1 VKNIFKT
8 QIQVRFR
15 DIDSMGHVNNAVFFT
30 YFEEGRK
37 VFFLKISRGSGF
49 SLFPF
54 ILANIGCDF
63 ISPIKLNSLV
73 SLEMWVKEIGNKSF
87 VLAYRLADQTDES
100 ATFATGESVQVC
112 FDYEEN
118 KSIAV
123 PIELKQ
129 KLSEYL

>member
-1 VKNIFKT
+1 MKNIFKT

-37 VFFLKISRGSGF
+37 TFFLKISKGAGF

-54 ILANIGCDF
+54 ILAHIACDF
-63 ISPIKLNSLV
+63 IRPIKLASQV

-87 VLAYRLADQTDES
+87 ILAYRLTDLTDES
-100 ATFATGESVQVC
+100 VAFATGESVQVC
-112 FDYEEN
+112 FDYEKN
-118 KSIAV
+118 QSITV

-129 KLSEYL
+129 ILSEYL

>member
-1 VKNIFKT
+1 MKNLFKT
-8 QIQVRFR
+8 RIQVRFR

-37 VFFLKISRGSGF
+37 EFFLKISKGAGF

-63 ISPIKLNSLV
+63 ISPIKLNSQI
-73 SLEMWVKEIGNKSF
+73 SLEMWVKKIGNKSF
-87 VLAYRLADQTDES
+87 VLAYRLTDQTDES
-100 ATFATGESVQVC
+100 ITYATGESVQVC
-112 FDYEEN
+112 FNYEEN
-118 KSIAV
+118 KSTAV
-123 PIELKQ
+123 PVELKQ